1 MVDILICGY
10 GVVGQNIQEVLRRVD
25 NLNIDICDKYKNIFD
40 FDKNKVY
47 DFCYI
52 CVDTPMIKDNLNDIS
67 EIINVLEN
75 INADIYILKS
85 TVLPGTTK
93 ELIRQFGKKIVFS
106 PEYYGN
112 TQHCNDFDFNFNI
125 LGGNKEDCLKVQQM
139 LQNVYNATHK
149 FSITDSTTAELVK
162 YMENSFLATKVSF
175 CSSFW
180 ETFQQMLQNVY
191 NATHKFS
198 ITDSTTAELVKYM
211 ENSFLATKV
220 SFCSSFWE
228 TCNKLN
234 INYEDVRELFILD
247 PRINASHTFIHNNKP
262 YWDSHCLNK
271 DVVAIA
277 ETFNNEFLKNMIS
290 YNQKIMKR
298 Y

>member
-10 GVVGQNIQEVLRRVD
+10 GVVGQNIQEVLRRAD

-52 CVDTPMIKDNLNDIS
+52 CVDTPMIKDDLNDIS

-180 ETFQQMLQNVY
+180 ET
-191 NATHKFS
+191 
-198 ITDSTTAELVKYM
+198 
-211 ENSFLATKV
+211 
-220 SFCSSFWE
+220 
-228 TCNKLN
+228 CNKLN

-290 YNQKIMKR
+290 YNQKNMKK